1 MMPCCRLG
9 FLCVLISVIGCQK
22 PDALSSRSLQQQSSD
37 MSELE
42 TSAAQD
48 TASDTNGGTHV
59 ISEAQ
64 TDSRHETS
72 EEQEITKSDLQS
84 RLKTFKQERNW
95 TFGER
100 SPGQLSGV
108 WEATDGTGH
117 VLRFNIEGRD
127 GTYSCDFNG
136 RRATGL
142 YAVSEDLRIVCLV
155 QSGGVRLGEHYRLQ
169 GELIIGPRG
178 PLPKAQWKRV
188 QNND

>member
-1 MMPCCRLG
+1 MTPFCRLG
-9 FLCVLISVIGCQK
+9 FLCFLISVIGCQK
-22 PDALSSRSLQQQSSD
+22 PDELSSRSLQRQSSD

-48 TASDTNGGTHV
+48 TASDADGGTPV
-59 ISEAQ
+59 LSEAQ
-64 TDSRHETS
+64 TEPRHETS
-72 EEQEITKSDLQS
+72 EEQALTKSDLES
-84 RLKTFKQERNW
+84 RLKSFKQERNW

-117 VLRFNIEGRD
+117 VLHFNIEGRD

-155 QSGGVRLGEHYRLQ
+155 QSRGVRLGEHYRLQ
-169 GELIIGPRG
+169 GDLIIGPRG

-188 QNND
+188 QNGD

>member
-1 MMPCCRLG
+1 MMLCCRLG
-9 FLCVLISVIGCQK
+9 FLCLLISVIGCQK
-22 PDALSSRSLQQQSSD
+22 SDELSSRSPQQQSSD
-37 MSELE
+37 MSQLK

-48 TASDTNGGTHV
+48 TASDTNGGTHE
-59 ISEAQ
+59 ISEVGEAWY
-64 TDSRHETS
+64 ETS
-72 EEQEITKSDLQS
+72 EEQEITKKDLES

-117 VLRFNIEGRD
+117 ILKFNIEGRD

-136 RRATGL
+136 RGATGL

-155 QSGGVRLGEHYRLQ
+155 QSGGVRLSEHYRLQ
-169 GELIIGPRG
+169 GDLIIGPRG
-178 PLPKAQWKRV
+178 SLPKAQWKRV
-188 QNND
+188 QNDD